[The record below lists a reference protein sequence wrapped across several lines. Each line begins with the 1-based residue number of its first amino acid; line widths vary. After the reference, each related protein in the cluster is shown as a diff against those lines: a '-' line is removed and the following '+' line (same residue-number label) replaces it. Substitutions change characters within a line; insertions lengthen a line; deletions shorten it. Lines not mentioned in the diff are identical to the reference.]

1 MRTDNKRCDYLVTF
15 FVENRMFTKLLSEL
29 IKNKTNQYYIQT
41 LGLPVKFSIPFFQ
54 EEING
59 SYIFKKDL
67 GTDYEVLLN
76 GAPCNQSTISSGDY
90 YTFTDKYTI
99 IKVLFVATSDIQ
111 VGYDKYNL
119 EKIQIYLLG
128 VVLLMIYLTD

>member
-1 MRTDNKRCDYLVTF
+1 MRTDNKRFDYLVTF

-59 SYIFKKDL
+59 QVSRIYDSVFASIKQVSDELF
-67 GTDYEVLLN
+67 N
-76 GAPCNQSTISSGDY
+76 
-90 YTFTDKYTI
+90 TDKKTEETEVM
-99 IKVLFVATSDIQ
+99 KM
-111 VGYDKYNL
+111 NEL
-119 EKIQIYLLG
+119 EQ
-128 VVLLMIYLTD
+128 MINRRKDEYK